1 MVPPPEFVLPTSV
14 CSCRSHQLGIWPRR
28 GRCFA
33 FSSLRASNNT
43 LTAVSYIW
51 ATSKSKVNRSCKP
64 WNMHVTINPYF
75 HPPRLGFKWRHLGN
89 SCAQMSSDI
98 LTCCFSL
105 MWICPVGNMFF
116 FWLFQ
121 HTMKVQYF
129 FDTFQF
135 LFCRV
140 HPHVTSCLCVFSAL
154 FLLDG
159 LDD

>member
-1 MVPPPEFVLPTSV
+1 MVPPPEYVLPTSV

-51 ATSKSKVNRSCKP
+51 ATSNSKVNRSCKP

-75 HPPRLGFKWRHLGN
+75 HPPRFSFIWRHLGN

-98 LTCCFSL
+98 LTCCFSF
-105 MWICPVGNMFF
+105 MWICPAGNMFF
-116 FWLFQ
+116 SDYSSTPWRYNIFLILFSFYFVGFIHMWLPVF
-121 HTMKVQYF
+121 VFFLPYF
-129 FDTFQF
+129 Y
-135 LFCRV
+135 
-140 HPHVTSCLCVFSAL
+140 
-154 FLLDG
+154 
-159 LDD
+159 